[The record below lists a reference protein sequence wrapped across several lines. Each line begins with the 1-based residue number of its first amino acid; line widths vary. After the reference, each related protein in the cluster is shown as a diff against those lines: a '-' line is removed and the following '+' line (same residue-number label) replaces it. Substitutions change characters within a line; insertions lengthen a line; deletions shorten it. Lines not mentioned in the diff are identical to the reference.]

1 MGDFSRLSNFNPNAN
16 YKFVRIGADCPVLE
30 IELNEM
36 QQISEQR
43 LQDIVKNFIGD
54 GVKGVGSYAYSN
66 GTLTVSDEEIIIDG
80 IPLKITTLKLPIAE
94 GERAYIQ
101 MWLKEVTYQDTLKY
115 MGNVQETRTIENKIL
130 DTNIGSETSRRM
142 QMQYDLVKD
151 TNQRSD
157 LNPVNLYIGTITGG
171 KFVLDAPLLKTYTNT
186 KHVQKF
192 LVTQNQTDFHTEG
205 AFRINSNA
213 LEVYVDG
220 VLQLIGYDEDYIE
233 VASNLFRFN
242 TPVRAGSEVIARY
255 SNAIQSE
262 SRPNTHGSSHNA
274 TGDDPIDIS
283 DLADRY
289 GVRDKLTKS
298 SQVLK
303 DLGTAI
309 DIAEPLVN
317 NINEGLSD
325 FHSQN
330 DIMQTAI
337 TTAQGIKNDL
347 TTQNSNAVSNKNG
360 LDSSINN
367 AKEFIERLDDSQNL
381 PQMREDINSL
391 KNGLQ
396 VNQSL
401 AYKGTDL
408 TCENSLEGRTCNVL
422 IKGQTYQ
429 NLIDFNKLDK
439 NYYSYSNGIVTNIRY
454 GVDDRTWSIMNNVSD
469 LLKPKTDY
477 TFIVTNLTPNT
488 QFQYGFGADVTT
500 TVFNDVGDIKV
511 LKFTTSDLAS
521 VSFKAYKTIDTQT
534 NVQIRIML
542 LEGDWTNKEVPS
554 SITGIESV
562 GEKEN
567 NKISILSRGRNLFNL
582 KNLEVKTPIPSNVI
596 INENE
601 IIANNYTGAWCSI
614 DLYKK
619 LKPNTKYFIS
629 YIYDRNDND
638 GLDYRSVRI
647 CLNKSDSNRDICYN
661 GGFKNSKRNIYQ
673 NWFFTTD
680 STGDALFVFYIASN
694 RQANNIN
701 VKISEI
707 MLVETDTAT
716 EYEPYKED
724 KKEILLPIDGGL
736 KSLPNGVADTIEQR
750 EDGVYLVQR
759 IGLLQVGNANY
770 STSGN
775 DNRGIILR
783 TQIPNIKQLEK
794 GSYLCNAPNNV
805 GITNAWYFE
814 YWKDWGF
821 PIGINTENMKNQNQS
836 GLEFLVQKS
845 QLPQITDVNAF
856 KKYMKNVE
864 FLYELNNPVETKL
877 DIKDINLETYDGVT
891 YVTCQT
897 NILPEITFS
906 IPSNLGSLVQNNAKN
921 INDIYK
927 LIDEVLIPQITQN
940 ALDIDLLKVK

>member
-192 LVTQNQTDFHTEG
+192 LVTQNQTDFQTEG

-220 VLQLIGYDEDYIE
+220 VLQLMGYDEDYIE

-309 DIAEPLVN
+309 DKAEPLVS
-317 NINEGLSD
+317 NINSRLSD

-330 DIMQTAI
+330 DTMQKAI

-347 TTQNSNAVSNKNG
+347 TTQNSNAVNNKNG

-454 GVDDRTWSIMNNVSD
+454 GIDDRTWSIMNNVSD

-542 LEGDWTNKEVPS
+542 LEGDWTNKEVPNY
-554 SITGIESV
+554 ITGIESV
-562 GEKEN
+562 GEQEN
-567 NKISILSRGRNLFNL
+567 NKISILSKG
-582 KNLEVKTPIPSNVI
+582 KNLCPVNKVSTKQARYVITKTPIH
-596 INENE
+596 
-601 IIANNYTGAWCSI
+601 
-614 DLYKK
+614 
-619 LKPNTKYFIS
+619 LKPNTYYSIS
-629 YIYDRNDND
+629 
-638 GLDYRSVRI
+638 
-647 CLNKSDSNRDICYN
+647 
-661 GGFKNSKRNIYQ
+661 
-673 NWFFTTD
+673 
-680 STGDALFVFYIASN
+680 SN
-694 RQANNIN
+694 RQLNVLVTNTLIDPVPDNWNQDVLYSQVVSNNKGYEYGTNERGENCFLNKDWKFAYITTW
-701 VKISEI
+701 I
-707 MLVETDTAT
+707 MNDNGADVENLMFCEGQDDF
-716 EYEPYKED
+716 YFVSYKGD

-759 IGLLQVGNANY
+759 VDKTVLNGSEPWIRRSMAVENNTIGFGLFCTSLKNYKIDGYGSCDRFNFNSDSNVTWNTDVEGYSDADFLQI
-770 STSGN
+770 
-775 DNRGIILR
+775 RILKSKLKSLDE
-783 TQIPNIKQLEK
+783 T
-794 GSYLCNAPNNV
+794 G
-805 GITNAWYFE
+805 F
-814 YWKDWGF
+814 KDWLKANPTTF
-821 PIGINTENMKNQNQS
+821 
-836 GLEFLVQKS
+836 
-845 QLPQITDVNAF
+845 
-856 KKYMKNVE
+856 Y
-864 FLYELNNPVETKL
+864 YELDKPVETKL

-927 LIDEVLIPQITQN
+927 LLDEVLIPQITQN